1 LSEDCIELRKPAL
14 IIGIGR
20 IGKNIIS
27 KLNNNDVDHDFLL
40 ISNHKEELEVNNSLH
55 IDCKSWINPSTYKIR
70 SFLELHKEEVYSK
83 LSKYQTVI
91 LVTSLAE
98 KTGIAI
104 APIISHIAKWI
115 LNKRVIS
122 LVTMPFGHEKDRLF
136 QSSVSLKRIS
146 LSSDINFIVDNDAY
160 IEINP
165 HLTIE
170 DCSKITDEIMLNTIK
185 LIPEITLNLGTNL
198 ISGTLEENNI
208 DVGIKDLI
216 AQLYSSLGTSSIKRS
231 ILYVNG
237 ARNEPIGRLN
247 EMLNNF
253 QNSMEGDT
261 DDVSFVVT
269 DSSRNNMHLIASIK
283 GRTKFDSYDPLNLI
297 PDENVLDWDIPE
309 SHPNIDLPLPLID

>member
-1 LSEDCIELRKPAL
+1 MSEDCIELRKPAL

-70 SFLELHKEEVYSK
+70 SFLELYKEEVYSK

-104 APIISHIAKWI
+104 APIISHIAMCI

-146 LSSDINFIVDNDAY
+146 LNSDINFIVDNDAY

-165 HLTIE
+165 HLTVE

-208 DVGIKDLI
+208 DIGIKDLI
-216 AQLYSSLGTSSIKRS
+216 AQLYSSLSTSSIKRS

-269 DSSRNNMHLIASIK
+269 DSSRNNMHLISSIK